1 MSWMQKELEE
11 GESGTQEESIYYYSE
26 SVKQWV
32 LIDAMDFEHLLRT
45 MKKLVR
51 GAVRNHLEHR
61 RMRSS
66 KWSTKLSK
74 PQPRWIT
81 TQFHHLFSE
90 ELCWQRS

>member
-26 SVKQWV
+26 SLKQWV

-51 GAVRNHLEHR
+51 GAVR
-61 RMRSS
+61 
-66 KWSTKLSK
+66 KG
-74 PQPRWIT
+74 QPFGTPKDAKFKVVNKTVKTT
-81 TQFHHLFSE
+81 TQVDNYTVPSFI
-90 ELCWQRS
+90 Q